1 MLEFS
6 STNNDCNCDNNSL
19 EGFQKSTCNTPEV
32 INWNSIQGK
41 PSCFVPCAHTH
52 TPNQIIGLDTYIQ
65 GIQFATGTNSTN
77 SIQSTLLSG
86 ILSFNLKLSANS
98 GTGYKVPL
106 SILSDGLIG
115 QIPFASGTNSGI
127 LTNTDW
133 INFNNK
139 FNTPT
144 GTISQYIRGDG
155 SLGTFPSSTFGPAG
169 GDLLGTYPNP
179 SVLWSN
185 GYTNYD
191 TRYYRVTNPSNY
203 ISFASTIGG
212 LSPINSAISNGDTIV
227 QAFSKTQG
235 QINSKW
241 TRPVFTTGSVLFWS
255 GSDVAQNNGEFFWN
269 NINNR
274 LGIGTTTPSAK
285 LHLFA
290 PSSQNVEAIIEN
302 YSALLKS
309 GYRVTGLAGSVYF
322 GMFSAS
328 SAGFGTETN
337 SNFRVLVDNIP
348 LLAFTPLSGGLMTT
362 PHIKFEKPNF
372 TFSDTGLAGTTF
384 ASGFQQRNNWGFD
397 FTGAMIYNSRID
409 VPTGTTALN
418 FNSNVTSPLVYTPLR
433 ARTIN
438 IAARANGNHLTIQLP
453 GLVGTDVFDGMEIL
467 IVCRGATSGNYHV
480 TITDYLGNTIVGEGG
495 GFISIDTQG
504 RLLHLKFVNQNWFIN
519 I

>member
-65 GIQFATGTNSTN
+65 GIQFATGANSTN
-77 SIQSTLLSG
+77 SIQANLLSG
-86 ILSFNLKLSANS
+86 ILSFSLKLSANS

-127 LTNTDW
+127 LTSSDW

-169 GDLLGTYPNP
+169 GDLAGTYPNP
-179 SVLWSN
+179 TVLWSN

-203 ISFASTIGG
+203 ISFASIISGFSPVNSTI
-212 LSPINSAISNGDTIV
+212 NNGDTIV

-274 LGIGTTTPSAK
+274 LGIGTLTPSAK
-285 LHLFA
+285 LHIFGPA
-290 PSSQNVEAIIEN
+290 SSGLTALIEN
-302 YSALLKS
+302 YHPSQKI
-309 GYRVTGLAGSVYF
+309 GYRVGTLGGAFLF
-322 GMFSAS
+322 GQFSAS
-328 SAGFGTETN
+328 EFGFGSENNANFFIFTDNTKLLVFRN
-337 SNFRVLVDNIP
+337 S
-348 LLAFTPLSGGLMTT
+348 TSGGTND
-362 PHIKFEKPNF
+362 PHIRFDRTNF
-372 TFSDTGLAGTTF
+372 TFSDFGLGGTTNVT
-384 ASGFQQRNNWGFD
+384 GFVQRNNEGIEFIGAQIYSSV
-397 FTGAMIYNSRID
+397 FTIG
-409 VPTGTTALN
+409 TGTSGTVAL
-418 FNSNVTSPLVYTPLR
+418 PR
-433 ARTIN
+433 N
-438 IAARANGNHLTIQLP
+438 IATVDITNGRANGSNLLLDLSGITREGTTIVIRMGGVSGGNNYSVTLT
-453 GLVGTDVFDGMEIL
+453 
-467 IVCRGATSGNYHV
+467 GATTSPINSYSLS
-480 TITDYLGNTIVGEGG
+480 TNSSLGRT
-495 GFISIDTQG
+495 ISI
-504 RLLHLKFVNQNWFIN
+504 RLIN
-519 I
+519 GVWQLISIF